1 MCLYQVL
8 PTEPDVEVRPDIKP
22 ILIAHPYVLGP
33 NILAFLPEE
42 RKSYVHAFSNMGIPT
57 YVRII
62 KDIDSTPAVQVM
74 TGEEDVLDTRRFSEI
89 IVGRHGKRLT
99 LNGVCQGGFLLLAGL
114 LSGEFD
120 DLVDALIT
128 CSSPIDG
135 TKSEGLKHYLDEV
148 VPRFRSLAYATK
160 TLPNGNRVIDGKIMS
175 WVYKLKSIDKE
186 APLYMYYSDIDQFEE
201 NVRNGREDVGKTAA
215 AINHWLVYDRT
226 DLPVSIT
233 NLSRLWYT
241 IPISPEGDL
250 PFELFGRRLNLNYI
264 NEKGIKFLIC
274 YGRDDK
280 LVEPSSSLAPLDFV
294 DAETAEFPKGHAA
307 ILTTWSHPDSEYALR
322 KRFPNGQRGPVRF
335 HLDLDEDQS
344 REKALLCNL
353 VLNPGTRVD

>member
-1 MCLYQVL
+1 
-8 PTEPDVEVRPDIKP
+8 
-22 ILIAHPYVLGP
+22 
-33 NILAFLPEE
+33 
-42 RKSYVHAFSNMGIPT
+42 
-57 YVRII
+57 
-62 KDIDSTPAVQVM
+62 
-74 TGEEDVLDTRRFSEI
+74 
-89 IVGRHGKRLT
+89 
-99 LNGVCQGGFLLLAGL
+99 
-114 LSGEFD
+114 
-120 DLVDALIT
+120 
-128 CSSPIDG
+128 
-135 TKSEGLKHYLDEV
+135 
-148 VPRFRSLAYATK
+148 
-160 TLPNGNRVIDGKIMS
+160 
-175 WVYKLKSIDKE
+175 
-186 APLYMYYSDIDQFEE
+186 MYYSDIDQFEE

-233 NLSRLWYT
+233 NLSRLSYT
-241 IPISPEGDL
+241 VPISPEGDL